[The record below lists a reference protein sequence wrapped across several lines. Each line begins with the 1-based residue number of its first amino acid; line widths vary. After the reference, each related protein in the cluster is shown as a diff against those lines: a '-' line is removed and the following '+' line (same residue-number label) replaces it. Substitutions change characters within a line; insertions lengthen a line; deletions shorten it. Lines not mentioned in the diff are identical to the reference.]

1 MNCIIIDDE
10 GMARAIMTQMISRYP
25 ELKLIQEFPN
35 AIQAMKFLNN
45 NEIDLIFLDIHMPDF
60 TGFDFIQSLKNPPK
74 IILVTS
80 DKNFAIEAFEY
91 ECIVDYLVKPIT
103 EDRFQK
109 AIQKANSYKI
119 ASKAIEPKPSAED
132 NANEFYIN
140 IDRRLIK
147 IEMASVNI
155 VEAKGDYIHIKT
167 ESKNYVVHSTLK
179 KIEDKLPK
187 DLFLK
192 VHRLRQAGHRLG
204 TKAGSAHC
212 CRRPACNDDMD
223 VGMMRNTGA
232 AECWN
237 KEDVDAGIQ
246 ACAGDA
252 RPLSAG
258 SGVLRAG
265 VRSGRCGRPCGRRRR
280 WGSSDR
286 PDVAGRSAPTPA
298 GTGA

>member
-10 GMARAIMTQMISRYP
+10 EMARAIMTQMISRCP

-35 AIQAMKFLNN
+35 AIQAIKFLNHI
-45 NEIDLIFLDIHMPDF
+45 EVDLIFLDIHMPDF

-74 IILVTS
+74 VILVTS

-119 ASKAIEPKPSAED
+119 ASKAIELKPSAED

-192 VHRLRQAGHRLG
+192 VHRSFIINTKKIIDIEDNSVLIGKDVIPVSRANRPELMKRL
-204 TKAGSAHC
+204 
-212 CRRPACNDDMD
+212 N
-223 VGMMRNTGA
+223 
-232 AECWN
+232 
-237 KEDVDAGIQ
+237 
-246 ACAGDA
+246 
-252 RPLSAG
+252 L
-258 SGVLRAG
+258 L
-265 VRSGRCGRPCGRRRR
+265 
-280 WGSSDR
+280 
-286 PDVAGRSAPTPA
+286 
-298 GTGA
+298 